1 MIWFHLI
8 LCGTPLR
15 CDFRRL
21 GSPDFYPQTPNCP
34 EETLTK
40 EYAQAGYKETVEGI
54 EVRMETELV
63 HNTLWTSSYFFTAT
77 NTLGS
82 LDTKL

>member
-1 MIWFHLI
+1 MISFHLI

-15 CDFRRL
+15 CDFCRL

-54 EVRMETELV
+54 EVRMETEVVLV
-63 HNTLWTSSYFFTAT
+63 YNALWTSSYFSLLQIL
-77 NTLGS
+77 LGV
-82 LDTKL
+82 

>member
-1 MIWFHLI
+1 MISFHLI

-54 EVRMETELV
+54 EVRMETEVVLV
-63 HNTLWTSSYFFTAT
+63 YNALWTSSYFSLLQIL
-77 NTLGS
+77 LGV
-82 LDTKL
+82 